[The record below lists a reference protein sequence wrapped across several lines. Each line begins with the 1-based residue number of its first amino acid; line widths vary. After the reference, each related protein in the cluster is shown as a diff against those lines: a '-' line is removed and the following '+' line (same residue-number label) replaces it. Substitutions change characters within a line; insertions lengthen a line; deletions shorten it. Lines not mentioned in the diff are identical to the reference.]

1 MSTLSRV
8 RRLLIAACA
17 ALLVFAIPACSGQ
30 AQQVGGTDDKHV
42 TIGTVPWAETIAT
55 SNLWKELLEQQGYT
69 VDLKNLEVASLY
81 TGVAQGQID
90 LFTTST
96 PKVHE
101 DYWARFS
108 DDFVDVGTWYDTL
121 IQGFVVPE
129 YVDAQSITDIQ
140 GRATEFDG
148 KIVGIEAG
156 SGLMDDAHE
165 KAAKDY
171 DLTGYD
177 IVDGSTPAML
187 AALDTAIKAKKPVV
201 VTLWQPHWA
210 FEKYQI
216 RLLEDPA
223 QSFGGND
230 TYHVVASKKF
240 AENKEAIDQ
249 LAAFHMTPEELQSL
263 ELEIENAGQG
273 NERQAVKAWI
283 EQNQSVVDK
292 WTHGGV

>member
-1 MSTLSRV
+1 VSHLNQV
-8 RRLLIAACA
+8 RRLLITACA

-30 AQQVGGTDDKHV
+30 TQQVGGADDKHI

-55 SNLWKELLEQQGYT
+55 SNLWKELLERQGYT
-69 VDLKNLEVASLY
+69 VELKNLDVAALY
-81 TGVAQGQID
+81 NGVAEGQID

-101 DYWARFS
+101 DYWERFS

-121 IQGFVVPE
+121 IQGFAVPK
-129 YVDAQSITDIQ
+129 YVDAQSITDIK
-140 GRATEFDG
+140 GRAAEFDG
-148 KIVGIEAG
+148 KIVGIEAN
-156 SGLMDDAHE
+156 SGLMHDAHE
-165 KAAKDY
+165 KAVKDY

-210 FEKYQI
+210 FQKYQI
-216 RLLEDPA
+216 RLLDDPA
-223 QSFGGND
+223 QSFGGID

-240 AENKEAIDQ
+240 AENKEVIYQ
-249 LAAFHMTPEELQSL
+249 LGAFHMTPEQLQSL
-263 ELEIENAGQG
+263 ELDIENTGQG
-273 NERQAVKAWI
+273 NELQAVKAWI

-292 WTHGGV
+292 WTQAV